1 MLTLQNYF
9 KLCTKPVGKMGW
21 EVGFCNEQKDYYE
34 IKLEHQHLSSVY
46 VRLQRNKT
54 QMGGRE
60 VYRYTDSNGTATQ
73 QGVTL
78 NYIKDIN
85 NLLKSLEHFIC

>member
-1 MLTLQNYF
+1 
-9 KLCTKPVGKMGW
+9 MGW

-34 IKLEHQHLSSVY
+34 IKLEHKQLSSVY